1 MDEHSEHTSSK
12 LSEMKSEMK
21 DTMGL
26 SSPSGSGAP
35 NPDAGIASLAF
46 WAFVIPIPF
55 ASLIIP
61 IILLNTKGKESKF
74 VRESSIEAINFL
86 IFCFIVGVA
95 GGILVLVVVGIFVLI
110 ALYVYSLIICL
121 VAAIQTMSA
130 TEDTPPYRI
139 PWTIRLIN

>member
-1 MDEHSEHTSSK
+1 MNELPEMTPPSPTSGPG
-12 LSEMKSEMK
+12 
-21 DTMGL
+21 T
-26 SSPSGSGAP
+26 PR
-35 NPDAGIASLAF
+35 PDAGIASLAF

-61 IILLNTKGKESKF
+61 IVLLNTKGKESKF
-74 VRESSIEAINFL
+74 VRETSIEAINFL

-95 GGILVLVVVGIFVLI
+95 GGILVLVLVGIFVLI

-139 PWTIRLIN
+139 PFTIRLIN

>member
-1 MDEHSEHTSSK
+1 MNELPEMTPPSPTSSPG
-12 LSEMKSEMK
+12 
-21 DTMGL
+21 T
-26 SSPSGSGAP
+26 PR
-35 NPDAGIASLAF
+35 PDAGIASLAF

-61 IILLNTKGKESKF
+61 IVLLNTKGKESKF
-74 VRESSIEAINFL
+74 VRETSIEAINFL

-95 GGILVLVVVGIFVLI
+95 GGILVLVLVGIFVLI

-139 PWTIRLIN
+139 PFTIRLIN

>member
-1 MDEHSEHTSSK
+1 MNELPEMTPPSPTSGPG
-12 LSEMKSEMK
+12 
-21 DTMGL
+21 T
-26 SSPSGSGAP
+26 PR
-35 NPDAGIASLAF
+35 PDAGIASLAF

-61 IILLNTKGKESKF
+61 IVLLNTKGKESKF
-74 VRESSIEAINFL
+74 VRETSIEAINFL

-95 GGILVLVVVGIFVLI
+95 GGILVLVLVGILVLI
-110 ALYVYSLIICL
+110 ALYVYSLVICL

-139 PWTIRLIN
+139 PLTIRLIN